1 MRSLP
6 SLRCRLALVLAFA
19 LVAAQA
25 LGLMHRIV
33 HGPLAHPVHA
43 SLAPGAQ
50 AHLHDGDHNHAHAD
64 GHHPHGSSWLAALFT
79 GHGDDSTCRLSDP
92 LSQEGLPGVPALV
105 LPLAFGSFFLDR
117 FQGEFLARWAALF
130 DARGP
135 PVLR

>member
-50 AHLHDGDHNHAHAD
+50 AHLHDVTTITRTPMATTRT
-64 GHHPHGSSWLAALFT
+64 AAA
-79 GHGDDSTCRLSDP
+79 GWPRCS
-92 LSQEGLPGVPALV
+92 PAMATI
-105 LPLAFGSFFLDR
+105 PP
-117 FQGEFLARWAALF
+117 AACPT
-130 DARGP
+130 R
-135 PVLR
+135 